1 MTSPNYSQPEQRSWK
16 APTIKHA
23 LAGTVELP
31 GSKSLTNRE
40 LVLSALAATP
50 SELVA
55 PLESRDSQ
63 LMIQALSN
71 LGAQITSTKQKGN
84 LEIMPA
90 PSDMKVNTEINCG
103 LAGTVM
109 RFVPPIAG
117 LFEGEI
123 RFDGDDAARK
133 RPMQT
138 TIDSL
143 RKLGVEVIA
152 DGAGLPFGIKSSG
165 TIEGGELEI
174 DASASSQFVS
184 GLLLAAPRFS
194 KGLKLSH
201 IGKDLPSLPHIEMT
215 LKTLRSRGIKAT
227 QTSETSWEVQPGTIQ
242 GRRVVI
248 EPDLS
253 NAGPFMAAAL
263 VVGGSV
269 TIKNWP
275 TETTQVGKQFIP
287 ILTAMGAEI
296 TRDGLDLLVS
306 GTGTINGIEIE
317 MSEAGELAP
326 VIIALAT
333 LANSESRIT
342 GIGHLR
348 GHETDR
354 LKALTTEINKIG
366 GKATE
371 LEDGI
376 AISPTQSLHGGD
388 WETYGDHRMATAAA
402 IIGLAVPEIT
412 VKNIEVVNKT
422 MPEFV
427 ALWNQMLG
435 TSN

>member
-1 MTSPNYSQPEQRSWK
+1 M
-16 APTIKHA
+16 
-23 LAGTVELP
+23 ELP

-50 SELVA
+50 SEIVA
-55 PLESRDSQ
+55 PLESRDSA

-71 LGAQITSTKQKGN
+71 LGSQITSTKQKGN

-117 LFEGEI
+117 LFQGEI
-123 RFDGDDAARK
+123 HFDGDEAARK

-152 DGAGLPFGIKSSG
+152 EGDGLPFTIRSNGS
-165 TIEGGELEI
+165 IEGGDLEI
-174 DASASSQFVS
+174 DASSSSQFVS
-184 GLLLAAPRFS
+184 GLLLAAPRFT

-201 IGKDLPSLPHIEMT
+201 IGKDLPSLPHIAMT
-215 LKTLRSRGIKAT
+215 LATLRNRGVNAI
-227 QTSETSWEVQPGTIQ
+227 QTSETSWEVQPGAIQ
-242 GRRVVI
+242 GKQVVI

-263 VVGGSV
+263 VLGGTV

-275 TETTQVGKQFIP
+275 IETTQVGKQFIP
-287 ILTAMGAEI
+287 ILTNMGAEI
-296 TRDGLDLLVS
+296 TRNGSDLVVS
-306 GTGTINGIEIE
+306 GNKSITGIEID

-348 GHETDR
+348 GHETNR
-354 LKALTTEINKIG
+354 LEALTTEINKIG
-366 GKATE
+366 GRATE

-376 AISPTQSLHGGD
+376 AITPTANLHGGE

-402 IIGLAVPEIT
+402 IIGLAVPDIT
-412 VKNIEVVNKT
+412 VKNIEVVSKT
-422 MPEFV
+422 MPKFV
-427 ALWNQMLG
+427 SLWNQMLG
-435 TSN
+435 LSN

>member
-1 MTSPNYSQPEQRSWK
+1 MTSPNYSQPEQKSWN

-23 LAGTVELP
+23 LAGIVELP

-40 LVLSALAATP
+40 LVLSALASSP
-50 SELVA
+50 SELIA

-63 LMIQALSN
+63 LMIQALRN
-71 LGAQITSTKQKGN
+71 LGAQITSAKQKGN
-84 LEIMPA
+84 LEIIPA
-90 PSDMKVNTEINCG
+90 PSDMKVNTKINCG

-109 RFVPPIAG
+109 RFVPPLAG
-117 LFEGEI
+117 LFPGEI
-123 RFDGDDAARK
+123 SFDGDEAARN
-133 RPMQT
+133 RPMKT
-138 TIDSL
+138 TIESL
-143 RKLGVEVIA
+143 RKLGVEVNA
-152 DGAGLPFGIKSSG
+152 EGDGLPFTIKSTGS
-165 TIEGGELEI
+165 IEGGELEI

-194 KGLKLSH
+194 KGLKLKH
-201 IGKDLPSLPHIEMT
+201 FGKDLPSLPHIEMT
-215 LKTLRSRGIKAT
+215 LATLRNRGINAV
-227 QTSETSWEVQPGTIQ
+227 QTSETSWEVQPGAIQ
-242 GRRVVI
+242 GKQIVI

-263 VVGGSV
+263 VLGGTV

-275 TETTQVGKQFIP
+275 EITTQVGKQFIP

-296 TRDGLDLLVS
+296 SRDGSDLVVK
-306 GTGTINGIEIE
+306 GTGNINGIQID

-326 VIIALAT
+326 VVVALAT

-366 GKATE
+366 GNASE
-371 LEDGI
+371 LEEGI
-376 AISPTQSLHGGD
+376 AITPTATLQSGN

-402 IIGLAVPEIT
+402 IIGLAVPGIR

-422 MPEFV
+422 MPELV
-427 ALWNQMLG
+427 SLWEQMLG

>member
-1 MTSPNYSQPEQRSWK
+1 MTSPNYSQPEQKSWN

-23 LAGTVELP
+23 LAGMVELP

-50 SELVA
+50 SQLIA

-71 LGAQITSTKQKGN
+71 LGAQITSAKQKGN

-109 RFVPPIAG
+109 RFVPPLAG
-117 LFEGEI
+117 LFQGEI
-123 RFDGDDAARK
+123 RFDGDEAARR

-152 DGAGLPFGIKSSG
+152 DGDGLPFSIRSSG
-165 TIEGGELEI
+165 AIEGGELEI

-184 GLLLAAPRFS
+184 GLLLAAPRFTN
-194 KGLKLSH
+194 GLKLKH
-201 IGKDLPSLPHIEMT
+201 TGRDLPSLPHIEMT
-215 LKTLRSRGIKAT
+215 LATLRNRGITAN
-227 QTSETSWEVQPGTIQ
+227 QTSETSWEVQPGTIEGKQ
-242 GRRVVI
+242 VVI

-263 VVGGSV
+263 VLGGTV

-275 TETTQVGKQFIP
+275 LDTTQVGKQFIP

-296 TRDGLDLLVS
+296 TRSESDLVVS
-306 GTGTINGIEIE
+306 GTGNINGINID

-326 VIIALAT
+326 VIVALAT

-354 LKALTTEINKIG
+354 LKALATEINKIG
-366 GKATE
+366 GNAIE

-376 AISPTQSLHGGD
+376 EISPTATLHGGD

-402 IIGLAVPEIT
+402 IIGLAVPGIT

-427 ALWNQMLG
+427 SLWNQMLG